1 MFVVAGVSGRTGR
14 IAAST
19 LLARGEPVRVLVRDA
34 AKGQEWKDRGAEVA
48 VAELDD
54 VPALT
59 RALRG
64 AEGAYVLLPPQP
76 TSTDSRD
83 DNAKRTE
90 GLVAAIE
97 ESGVAHV
104 VFLSSVAAHL
114 PSGTGPIISPHDAE
128 IALRQVKAD
137 VTFIRAAYFMENLA
151 MSLHALEQGAFPT
164 FLDADHPI
172 AMVATADIGKLA
184 ADALL
189 AGGRGKS
196 VIELA
201 GPRDYTPRDVA
212 KALSE
217 IVGKP
222 VTVQVGPIDA
232 MPQALAGAGLNAHW
246 AALYQEMTHG
256 LNTGHVTWE
265 GTNIVRGSTPL
276 EVVLKTLTSS

>member
-1 MFVVAGVSGRTGR
+1 
-14 IAAST
+14 
-19 LLARGEPVRVLVRDA
+19 
-34 AKGQEWKDRGAEVA
+34 
-48 VAELDD
+48 
-54 VPALT
+54 
-59 RALRG
+59 
-64 AEGAYVLLPPQP
+64 VLLPPQP